1 MSGRKTVK
9 ILPST
14 KKHASGIKS
23 SDRRVKN
30 ATMKNFNGEP
40 KEENREEENREDIWA
55 GRASREDFKLYRK
68 IQNSGLYNMIGDV
81 KKIIAHHD
89 IKLPAYLTVL
99 KHYSKMARALEMEE
113 FEEEEERRD
122 NEVEEREEGHND
134 YSPRSPAHTW

>member
-9 ILPST
+9 ILPTT
-14 KKHASGIKS
+14 KKHITGIKS
-23 SDRRVKN
+23 LDRRIEKM
-30 ATMKNFNGEP
+30 TMKNSNGEP
-40 KEENREEENREDIWA
+40 KKENREEDNQEDIWA

-99 KHYSKMARALEMEE
+99 KNYSKMARALELEE

-122 NEVEEREEGHND
+122 NEVNEREEVHND